1 MKIQK
6 IMEALATR
14 VCRNVYGKAF
24 LAAMALAFLPL
35 ISQAQAL
42 STYTPL
48 PSACRVVDTRQT
60 GAVPANTY
68 VLNIPL
74 TASLARPGM
83 AYPGGFAGRCGVLDD
98 AHTAVALSITVLP
111 NGHSGHLKLYRPGF
125 EITGS
130 TTNSSSLPASN
141 NPSSTSTIVY
151 AASGPGVASDVIVP
165 TKAEGI
171 FGSLP
176 GIAAFGGGTVNYI
189 IDVVGYFSGPDGFYT
204 SAAVPIANGQTITA
218 KSEDPVH
225 PVVAGEVLA
234 RVCPMSDGS
243 PVPGVIRSS
252 TPVRGQG
259 GCVPVSGAEHLQL
272 VASVPLSGGG
282 HQCTYRATGPASFA
296 ITGAC
301 KTIRK

>member
-6 IMEALATR
+6 IREALATR
-14 VCRNVYGKAF
+14 VRRSVDGKAL
-24 LAAMALAFLPL
+24 LATMALAFLPL
-35 ISQAQAL
+35 TSQAQAL

-48 PSACRVVDTRQT
+48 LSACRVVDTRQT
-60 GAVPANTY
+60 GAVPADA
-68 VLNIPL
+68 VLRDIPV
-74 TASLARPGM
+74 TASLALPGM

-111 NGHSGHLKLYRPGF
+111 NGHSGYLKLYRPASNGP
-125 EITGS
+125 S
-130 TTNSSSLPASN
+130 APSSSPVFDPNPA
-141 NPSSTSTIVY
+141 PTSTITY
-151 AASGPGVASDVIVP
+151 PASGNGVSSDVIVP
-165 TKAEGI
+165 TKVVAL
-171 FGSLP
+171 SRDLP
-176 GIAAFGGGTVNYI
+176 RIAAFGGGTVNYL

-243 PVPGVIRSS
+243 QVPGVIRSS
-252 TPVRGQG
+252 TPVRGLG
-259 GCVPVSGAEHLQL
+259 GCVPVSGTEHLQL

-282 HQCTYRATGPASFA
+282 HQCTYRASGPASFA